1 MHIGTGFLSIPV
13 AAGCGAIAAGAV
25 AAGAARARKTL
36 DERMVPVV
44 GVMGAFVF
52 AAQMVNFPVAAGTSG
67 HLAGGFLLGLL
78 CGWAPALLTMTALLA
93 IQALVFADGG
103 LDALGANIVNM
114 GVMPCLLGGAAR
126 LVLGRRSLRLAAP
139 AAGVGAWLAVVL
151 GSGMVV
157 LEFFLSGRLNTSA
170 LFWAMTTSMVG
181 VHALIGIVEGV
192 VTALVFSYVAK
203 SELAPGLT
211 GKEVTA

>member
-1 MHIGTGFLSIPV
+1 MHIGTGFLSVPV
-13 AAGCGAIAAGAV
+13 AAGCGAVAAGAV
-25 AAGAARARKTL
+25 AVAAARARKTL

-78 CGWAPALLTMTALLA
+78 CGWAPALLTMTALLT

-114 GVMPCLLGGAAR
+114 GLMPCLLGGLVRAA
-126 LVLGRRSLRLAAP
+126 LGRRTLRVGVP
-139 AAGVGAWLAVVL
+139 AAAAGA
-151 GSGMVV
+151 
-157 LEFFLSGRLNTSA
+157 
-170 LFWAMTTSMVG
+170 
-181 VHALIGIVEGV
+181 
-192 VTALVFSYVAK
+192 
-203 SELAPGLT
+203 
-211 GKEVTA
+211 